1 MYNQETRDLNQIEVQ
16 VAQSTFITKVYAWM
30 GLALGLT
37 GVVAYLTMRSQVLT
51 ELIFGNIMVFYGL
64 LGAELLLVIGLSWG
78 INKIS
83 STVAR
88 LGFLFYAALNG
99 LTMSFIFMIYTS
111 SSIASTFFICSATF
125 GLMSAYGYY
134 TKRDLTTLGNLAF
147 MALIGLIIA
156 SVANMFFHNEILYWI
171 TTYAGVLI
179 FVALTAYDTQKIKNM
194 TFPDSEGNELAK
206 KGAIMGALA
215 LYLDFVNLFLYLLR
229 IFGKRK

>member
-1 MYNQETRDLNQIEVQ
+1 MEETRDLSRLE
-16 VAQSTFITKVYAWM
+16 AQATQASFITKVYAWM

-37 GVVAYLTMRSQVLT
+37 GLVAFYTVSNNALM
-51 ELIFGNIMVFYGL
+51 EMIFGNKFVFYGL
-64 LGAELLLVIGLSWG
+64 LGGELLLVIGLSWG

-83 STVAR
+83 SMVAR
-88 LGFLFYAALNG
+88 VAFLFYAALNG
-99 LTMSFIFMIYTS
+99 LTMSFIFLVYTS
-111 SSIASTFFICSATF
+111 SSIASTFFVCAATF

-156 SVANMFFHNEILYWI
+156 SVANMFMKSEMMYWI

-206 KGAIMGALA
+206 KGAVMGALA
-215 LYLDFVNLFLYLLR
+215 LYLDFINLFLYLLR